1 MTNEEAPL
9 PEEDCPPD
17 PAPPAGSLVRKL
29 KLTNKKG
36 LHARASA
43 RFVQTVQQF
52 NAAVKV
58 TRCGETAGGDS
69 IMSLL
74 MLAAPFGSII
84 TVSATGKEAEAAL
97 DAVEQLLA
105 ERFGEEE

>member
-1 MTNEEAPL
+1 MADATEDRPYDPSL
-9 PEEDCPPD
+9 PGGTLERE
-17 PAPPAGSLVRKL
+17 L
-29 KLTNKKG
+29 KIINKKG

-52 NAAVKV
+52 NAQVKV

-74 MLAAPFGSII
+74 MLAAPLGSTI
-84 TVSATGKEAEAAL
+84 TVSATGKEARAAL
-97 DAVEQLLA
+97 EAVEKLLA

>member
-1 MTNEEAPL
+1 M
-9 PEEDCPPD
+9 
-17 PAPPAGSLVRKL
+17 PAREL

-52 NAAVKV
+52 DAEVKV
-58 TRCGETAGGDS
+58 QRGDETAGGDS

-74 MLAAPFGSII
+74 MLAAPFGSSI
-84 TVSATGKEAEAAL
+84 TVSATGNEATAAL
-97 DAVEQLLA
+97 DAIEKLLA
-105 ERFGEEE
+105 DRFGEEE

>member
-1 MTNEEAPL
+1 MQTRE
-9 PEEDCPPD
+9 
-17 PAPPAGSLVRKL
+17 L
-29 KLTNKKG
+29 KLVNKKG

-52 NAAVKV
+52 NAEVKV
-58 TRCGETAGGDS
+58 KRGDETAGGDS

-74 MLAAPFGSII
+74 MLAAPYGSLI
-84 TVSATGKEAEAAL
+84 TVTATGKEAEHAL
-97 DAVEQLLA
+97 DALEKLLA

>member
-1 MTNEEAPL
+1 MPGKPVAD
-9 PEEDCPPD
+9 EDCPPD
-17 PAPPAGSLVRKL
+17 PTRPEDALVREL
-29 KLTNKKG
+29 KIINKKG

-43 RFVQTVQQF
+43 RFVQTAQQF
-52 NAAVKV
+52 NAEVKV

-74 MLAAPFGSII
+74 MLAAPLGSTI

-97 DAVEQLLA
+97 DAVEKLLA
-105 ERFGEEE
+105 ERFGEDE

>member
-1 MTNEEAPL
+1 M
-9 PEEDCPPD
+9 
-17 PAPPAGSLVRKL
+17 PAREL
-29 KLTNKKG
+29 KLVNKKG

-52 NAAVKV
+52 DAEVKV
-58 TRCGETAGGDS
+58 QRGEETAGGDS

-74 MLAAPFGSII
+74 MLAAPFGSSI
-84 TVSATGKEAEAAL
+84 TVSATGNDASAAL
-97 DAVEQLLA
+97 DAIEKLLA

>member
-1 MTNEEAPL
+1 MTVEREL
-9 PEEDCPPD
+9 R
-17 PAPPAGSLVRKL
+17 LV
-29 KLTNKKG
+29 NKKG

-52 NAAVKV
+52 DAEVKV
-58 TRCGETAGGDS
+58 KRGEETAGGDS

-74 MLAAPFGSII
+74 MLAAPYGSKI

-97 DAVEQLLA
+97 DALEKLLA
-105 ERFGEEE
+105 DRFGEEE

>member
-1 MTNEEAPL
+1 MVDKDL
-9 PEEDCPPD
+9 PDEDCPPD
-17 PAPPAGSLVRKL
+17 PAPPNGALVREL

-52 NAAVKV
+52 SATVQV

-74 MLAAPFGSII
+74 MLAAPFGSTIR
-84 TVSATGKEAEAAL
+84 VCATGNEAEAAL
-97 DAVEQLLA
+97 DALQKLLS

>member
-1 MTNEEAPL
+1 MMQTREFK
-9 PEEDCPPD
+9 
-17 PAPPAGSLVRKL
+17 LV
-29 KLTNKKG
+29 NKKG

-52 NAAVKV
+52 DAEVKV
-58 TRCGETAGGDS
+58 KRGDETAGGDS

-74 MLAAPFGSII
+74 MLAAPFGSLI
-84 TVSATGKEAEAAL
+84 TVTASGKEAEPAL
-97 DAVEQLLA
+97 DALEKLLA

>member
-1 MTNEEAPL
+1 MMQSRE
-9 PEEDCPPD
+9 
-17 PAPPAGSLVRKL
+17 L
-29 KLTNKKG
+29 KLVNKKG

-52 NAAVKV
+52 DAEVKV
-58 TRCGETAGGDS
+58 KRGDETAGGDS

-84 TVSATGKEAEAAL
+84 TVTATGKEAEPAL
-97 DAVEQLLA
+97 DALEKLLA

>member
-1 MTNEEAPL
+1 M
-9 PEEDCPPD
+9 
-17 PAPPAGSLVRKL
+17 PAREL

-52 NAAVKV
+52 DAEVKV
-58 TRCGETAGGDS
+58 QRGEETAGGDS

-74 MLAAPFGSII
+74 MLAAPFGSSIV
-84 TVSATGKEAEAAL
+84 VSANGREASAAL
-97 DAVEQLLA
+97 DAIEKLLA

>member
-1 MTNEEAPL
+1 MQTRE
-9 PEEDCPPD
+9 
-17 PAPPAGSLVRKL
+17 L
-29 KLTNKKG
+29 KLVNKKG

-52 NAAVKV
+52 DAEVKV
-58 TRCGETAGGDS
+58 KRGDEIAGGDS

-74 MLAAPFGSII
+74 MLAAPFGSMI
-84 TVSATGKEAEAAL
+84 TVTASGNEAELAL
-97 DAVEQLLA
+97 DALEKLLA

>member
-1 MTNEEAPL
+1 MPTRE
-9 PEEDCPPD
+9 
-17 PAPPAGSLVRKL
+17 L
-29 KLTNKKG
+29 KLVNKKG

-52 NAAVKV
+52 EAEVKV
-58 TRCGETAGGDS
+58 KRGDETAGGDS

-74 MLAAPFGSII
+74 MLAAPFGSLI
-84 TVSATGKEAEAAL
+84 TVTASGKEAEPAL
-97 DAVEQLLA
+97 DALEKLLA

>member
-1 MTNEEAPL
+1 M
-9 PEEDCPPD
+9 PD
-17 PAPPAGSLVRKL
+17 AASLTREL

-52 NAAVKV
+52 DAVVKV
-58 TRCGETAGGDS
+58 ARDGETAGGDS

-84 TVSATGKEAEAAL
+84 TVSASGREARPAL
-97 DAVEQLLA
+97 DAVERLLA
-105 ERFGEEE
+105 ERFGEDE

>member
-1 MTNEEAPL
+1 MM
-9 PEEDCPPD
+9 
-17 PAPPAGSLVRKL
+17 PAREL

-52 NAAVKV
+52 DADVKV
-58 TRCGETAGGDS
+58 QRGDETAGGDS

-74 MLAAPFGSII
+74 MLAAPFGSSI
-84 TVSATGKEAEAAL
+84 TVSATGNEASAAL
-97 DAVEQLLA
+97 DAIEKLLA
-105 ERFGEEE
+105 DRFGEEE

>member
-1 MTNEEAPL
+1 M
-9 PEEDCPPD
+9 
-17 PAPPAGSLVRKL
+17 PAREL

-52 NAAVKV
+52 DAQVKV
-58 TRCGETAGGDS
+58 QRGEETAGGDS

-74 MLAAPFGSII
+74 MLAAPFGSKI
-84 TVSATGKEAEAAL
+84 TVSATGNEAQAAV
-97 DAVEQLLA
+97 DALEKLLSD
-105 ERFGEEE
+105 RFGEEE

>member
-1 MTNEEAPL
+1 MTMGEQSSHPDDTPPVSRRSADPL
-9 PEEDCPPD
+9 TREM
-17 PAPPAGSLVRKL
+17 KII
-29 KLTNKKG
+29 NKKG

-58 TRCGETAGGDS
+58 ARDGETAGGDS

-84 TVSATGKEAEAAL
+84 TVSASGKEAEAAL
-97 DAVEQLLA
+97 DALEKLLS

>member
-1 MTNEEAPL
+1 MTLSREL
-9 PEEDCPPD
+9 
-17 PAPPAGSLVRKL
+17 R
-29 KLTNKKG
+29 LTNKKG

-52 NAAVKV
+52 DAEVKV
-58 TRCGETAGGDS
+58 KRGDETAGGDS

-74 MLAAPFGSII
+74 MLAAPYGSMI
-84 TVSATGKEAEAAL
+84 TVTASGKEAEPAL
-97 DAVEQLLA
+97 DALEKLLE